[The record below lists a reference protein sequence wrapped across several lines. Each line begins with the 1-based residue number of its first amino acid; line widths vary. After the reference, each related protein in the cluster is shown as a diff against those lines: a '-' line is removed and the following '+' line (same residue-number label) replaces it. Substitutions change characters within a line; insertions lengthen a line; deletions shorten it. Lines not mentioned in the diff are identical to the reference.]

1 MPTAEQEARLRITGR
16 DETAAAFRSAAR
28 NMQALEGAAKRISSA
43 TESMIAG
50 LKGLATVEG
59 LRRATM
65 AFADMERDL
74 NRLGIRLKLSR
85 AEMENIRKAMEDVEE
100 ATTQPLEDL
109 IQGFATLQKRARTTR
124 DEAIA
129 LMPAIGAAALQSGQ
143 KVQDVAE
150 VVASMMRNLGIQ
162 AKDVKGLLADM
173 AKTPAFDEMA
183 SFLPKLTE
191 DMRTLGFR
199 GVEGMRQILATLGAL
214 KDRVGSVEAAAEVM
228 ETFGARADDIAKKLN
243 LERELSQVRKQ
254 GGNVFQFLLGAIE
267 RAGDQVGDLDFVL
280 GELFGAR
287 NVMKVRALLN
297 SYDDIQR
304 RLRQLTGDVAE
315 FDANT
320 KRLAQDPRAAV
331 DRLNNAWDDLLKAM
345 GAALDRMGATEGMRG
360 FAEFLKLLRELA
372 DELTGAFDALAKA
385 GLNVQKFLPF
395 GGQSPIMMWRH
406 LEMLRRGLVTPEGV
420 PPPGAPPGPVTPP
433 GWTPPPEGRAGPP
446 EGGAAAPAQP
456 PSFTDRLRQF
466 FGIGRWHAGAP
477 IGGGDAAP
485 GAPSGGVESGAA
497 AVPPRGAA
505 PAPAGPTGG
514 GAAPSGG
521 RQLSGNV
528 DAAIEQAAA
537 EAGVDSGMMR
547 AFAEIESGGRPTVQ
561 TGSYKGLFQL
571 SEAEFAEHG
580 GRGDIFDPV
589 ENARAAAH
597 KLKSESEQFRTRYG
611 RAPTGAE
618 LYMIHQQGWG
628 GYHQHTAQPKRAAWE
643 SMYATAEGQRRG
655 ADWAKQAVWGNL
667 PASERR
673 RFGSVENITSGQFLD
688 FWRQRYARAEGR
700 AAAVET
706 PAAAS
711 TPEDTAPGAGQP
723 TLGPQAALAFARQHL
738 GEDEIADRSKLS
750 AFFRSKG
757 LNVDPAT
764 TAWCAG
770 FVNANLQSAGV
781 KGTASLVAG
790 SFTRWGGPVEGG
802 AVQPGDVGVVRGTS
816 PRSGIEGK
824 HVGFLTGETRVGRRG
839 LEVKMLG
846 GNQPGT
852 VSRRGGVSE
861 QWYPASRLHIRRAT
875 EREYRAMPDAGAT
888 PSASSQP
895 APSPSPELPPAP
907 AAPQEAPAPESRRPS
922 AIDEIRGVREE
933 MEEPIQLRFERDIG
947 EEQFRRASMRR
958 EVDREVREARWDSF
972 ADIGAA

>member
-1 MPTAEQEARLRITGR
+1 MPTSEQEARLRITGR

-28 NMQALEGAAKRISSA
+28 NIQALEGAAKRISGA
-43 TESMIAG
+43 TEAMIAG

-59 LRRATM
+59 MRRATM

-85 AEMENIRKAMEDVEE
+85 AEMQNIRKAMEDVEE

-150 VVASMMRNLGIQ
+150 VVASMMRNLGVQ

-183 SFLPKLTE
+183 SFLPELTE

-199 GVEGMRQILATLGAL
+199 GAEGMRQILATLGAL

-243 LERELSQVRKQ
+243 LERELSQIRKQ

-267 RAGDQVGDLDFVL
+267 RAGEQVGDLDFVL
-280 GELFGAR
+280 GELFDAR

-331 DRLNNAWDDLLKAM
+331 DRLSNAWDDLLKAM
-345 GAALDRMGATEGMRG
+345 GAALDRMGVTEGMRG
-360 FAEFLKLLRELA
+360 FAEFLKILRDFA
-372 DELTGAFDALAKA
+372 DELTGAFDRLAKA
-385 GLNVQKFLPF
+385 GINVQKFLPF
-395 GGQSPIMMWRH
+395 GGQSPIMMWRY
-406 LEMLRRGLVTPEGV
+406 LDMLRRGLVTPEGV

-433 GWTPPPEGRAGPP
+433 GWSPPP
-446 EGGAAAPAQP
+446 EGGAAAPDGGAAAPAEP

-466 FGIGRWHAGAP
+466 FGIGRWGAGAP
-477 IGGGDAAP
+477 IGGGGAGSTPGRPLTPAP
-485 GAPSGGVESGAA
+485 
-497 AVPPRGAA
+497 GAA
-505 PAPAGPTGG
+505 PAAPEGPTGD
-514 GAAPSGG
+514 AVPSGG
-521 RQLSGNV
+521 RQFSGNV
-528 DAAIEQAAA
+528 DAAIQQAAA
-537 EAGVDSGMMR
+537 EAGADPGTMR
-547 AFAEIESGGRPTVQ
+547 AFAEIESGGRPGVQ

-571 SEAEFAEHG
+571 SEAEFARHG

-589 ENARAAAH
+589 ENARAAAR
-597 KLKSESEQFRTRYG
+597 KLKSESDQFTAKYG
-611 RAPTGAE
+611 RDPTGAE

-628 GYHQHTAQPKRAAWE
+628 GYQQHMAQPERVAWE

-655 ADWAKQAVWGNL
+655 ADWAKQAIWGNL
-667 PASERR
+667 PAAERR

-700 AAAVET
+700 AAPAPAET
-706 PAAAS
+706 PAPA
-711 TPEDTAPGAGQP
+711 TAPMSGPAGAEARIPMVGGAAARGAEQSWRGLDPEFRTRLSAMYRAMPPELREQLKITSGWRSLATQAELYRTGRPGMVARPTPNAPHVRGEAVDFWGMGGFANTPAGQWVHQNARRFGLHFP
-723 TLGPQAALAFARQHL
+723 MSYEPWHVQTDPSYRGPSFLGQQPAPQAAGPQAA
-738 GEDEIADRSKLS
+738 
-750 AFFRSKG
+750 
-757 LNVDPAT
+757 P
-764 TAWCAG
+764 
-770 FVNANLQSAGV
+770 
-781 KGTASLVAG
+781 
-790 SFTRWGGPVEGG
+790 GGP
-802 AVQPGDVGVVRGTS
+802 QDPSKPPPVGMPRGYDYFLGRGTN
-816 PRSGIEGK
+816 E
-824 HVGFLTGETRVGRRG
+824 
-839 LEVKMLG
+839 
-846 GNQPGT
+846 
-852 VSRRGGVSE
+852 
-861 QWYPASRLHIRRAT
+861 
-875 EREYRAMPDAGAT
+875 PDK
-888 PSASSQP
+888 P
-895 APSPSPELPPAP
+895 APTEEPAKPAP
-907 AAPQEAPAPESRRPS
+907 EAPAEPRPQS
-922 AIDEIRGVREE
+922 AIDEMRRAREE

>member
-1 MPTAEQEARLRITGR
+1 MPASEQEARLRITGR

-28 NMQALEGAAKRISSA
+28 NMQALEGAAKHISSA
-43 TESMIAG
+43 TEAMIGG

-74 NRLGIRLKLSR
+74 GRLGIRLKLSR

-109 IQGFATLQKRARTTR
+109 IQGFVTLQKRARTTR

-150 VVASMMRNLGIQ
+150 VVASMMRNLGVQ

-191 DMRTLGFR
+191 DMRTLVFR
-199 GVEGMRQILATLGAL
+199 GAEGMRQILATLGAL

-228 ETFGARADDIAKKLN
+228 ETFGARADDVAKKLN
-243 LERELSQVRKQ
+243 LERELGQVRKQ

-267 RAGDQVGDLDFVL
+267 RAGEQVGDLDFVL

-331 DRLNNAWDDLLKAM
+331 DRLSNAWDDLLKAM
-345 GAALDRMGATEGMRG
+345 GAALDRMGVTEGMRG
-360 FAEFLKLLRELA
+360 FAEFLKILRDFA
-372 DELTGAFDALAKA
+372 DELTGAFDRLATA
-385 GLNVQKFLPF
+385 GINIQKFLPF
-395 GGQSPIMMWRH
+395 GGQSPIMMWRY
-406 LEMLRRGLVTPEGV
+406 LEMLRRGLVAPEGV

-433 GWTPPPEGRAGPP
+433 GWTPPPESGARGP
-446 EGGAAAPAQP
+446 EDGAAEPAQP
-456 PSFTDRLRQF
+456 PTFTDRLRQF
-466 FGIGRWHAGAP
+466 FGIGRWGAGAP
-477 IGGGDAAP
+477 IGGAGTAAGAEP
-485 GAPSGGVESGAA
+485 G
-497 AVPPRGAA
+497 RGASDTWGGA
-505 PAPAGPTGG
+505 TSSWGEDVAGTARAPAGTTGG

-521 RQLSGNV
+521 RQFSSEVEG
-528 DAAIEQAAA
+528 AIRQAAA

-547 AFAEIESGGRPTVQ
+547 AFADIESGGRPTVQ

-611 RAPTGAE
+611 RDPTGAE
-618 LYMIHQQGWG
+618 LYMIHQQGWS
-628 GYHQHTAQPKRAAWE
+628 GYHQHTAQPERAAWE

-673 RFGSVENITSGQFLD
+673 RFGSVENITSGEFLD

-700 AAAVET
+700 AASAAVEAPT
-706 PAAAS
+706 PANVS
-711 TPEDTAPGAGQP
+711 TLAPGAGEQ
-723 TLGPQAALAFARQHL
+723 TLGPQAALAL
-738 GEDEIADRSKLS
+738 
-750 AFFRSKG
+750 
-757 LNVDPAT
+757 PAT
-764 TAWCAG
+764 T
-770 FVNANLQSAGV
+770 SAR
-781 KGTASLVAG
+781 TRSPIAAS
-790 SFTRWGGPVEGG
+790 
-802 AVQPGDVGVVRGTS
+802 
-816 PRSGIEGK
+816 
-824 HVGFLTGETRVGRRG
+824 
-839 LEVKMLG
+839 
-846 GNQPGT
+846 
-852 VSRRGGVSE
+852 
-861 QWYPASRLHIRRAT
+861 
-875 EREYRAMPDAGAT
+875 
-888 PSASSQP
+888 
-895 APSPSPELPPAP
+895 
-907 AAPQEAPAPESRRPS
+907 
-922 AIDEIRGVREE
+922 
-933 MEEPIQLRFERDIG
+933 
-947 EEQFRRASMRR
+947 
-958 EVDREVREARWDSF
+958 
-972 ADIGAA
+972 